1 MAEQV
6 FRSPGFFER
15 EIDLSQRQL
24 SPSGIPAGIVAT
36 SQMGPAFVP
45 VTVASMADFTTKF
58 GTLDPKMFGP
68 YAVNE
73 FMKHRNALTF
83 VRVLGAGANDTTGD
97 IETTRLRGTV
107 KNAGFKIASTAVPA
121 SQDSGVGRHMGAVQF
136 IVARH
141 FLSASESMGFPLFT
155 DNDSFNLTGFHTSG
169 DTVNLV
175 RGVVLMA
182 SGTRMLAMDATG
194 SWANPGTIGDF
205 ATLGSSGN
213 LIKKFKLVIS
223 SSAGA
228 GFATTDGYAGLKI
241 LTASLDPTSDAY
253 ISKILNTDPEKFPTA
268 EHCLYGDF
276 AVEDELATIDTS
288 SGASVGVLSGSS
300 NTSSTSGDSTV
311 TFRELFGRFDTR
323 YAAPR
328 TPYFISQPFG
338 VSEYD
343 LFYVEALSDGAHANT
358 MYKLSISNLRA
369 STDSSNPYG
378 TFTLLV
384 REFDDSDTKPV
395 ILEQF
400 PNCTLDPKSDNYVA
414 RVVGDMKLSF
424 NFDAESEDERRLSLT
439 GKYPNRSNYVRVVMH
454 SNVERSLVP
463 AKSLPFGFRG
473 IEVLKTS
480 DTLTDTSTALSSSQG
495 IPLGTTSARRLG
507 GINHA
512 SNDAPVMM
520 TGSIVPPLPFRFK
533 VTRGT
538 AKNDVDD
545 GAMAAGTPGA
555 SEIVDSRF
563 YWGVKFERLPLTG
576 TFSDAILNPNAGDVL
591 NPLVEAYTK
600 FGGIKKLDAVVTGSA
615 ADAFNNNKFTLARVA
630 LSTTT
635 TQYRDTEITGSAG
648 EHMREAVYVRNARPD
663 SREYKVT
670 DGVLANRI
678 TLATLLAQTSSV
690 TFNKFSDYAKFST
703 IMYGGFD
710 GLNILDRDAKR
721 LNDKGTSSDTG
732 GGAATSFT
740 SPGLLTNVA
749 GAGRYNNGIA
759 SYRAA
764 TKIITD
770 PIQTK
775 INILAIPGIRDSLV
789 TDAAATMTKDY
800 GQAIYLMD
808 VAEYDDNTN
817 RLFDDST
824 TKPDVNKTAE
834 QFEGR
839 AIDNNYV
846 ATYFPNVTIKDTV
859 NNRIVEVPSSV
870 PALAALAINDRFA
883 YAWFAP
889 AGFNRAALDFVK
901 NVDVRLDTT
910 DRNRLQ
916 DARINPIATF
926 PRQGFVIFGQKT
938 LQMAKSALDRV
949 NVRRL
954 MIEVKRAISE
964 VAETIVFEQNTAETR
979 AQFLSR
985 VKPILATIQT
995 NSGIEEFKVTMDE
1008 TNNTDEDIET
1018 NKLNGRIVVVPTRA
1032 AEYIAIDF
1040 IVTNSGVSF
1049 G

>member
-15 EIDLSQRQL
+15 EIDLSQRQQ
-24 SPSGIPAGIVAT
+24 SPSGVPAGVVSPA
-36 SQMGPAFVP
+36 QMGPAFVP
-45 VTVASMADFTTKF
+45 VTVASFADFKTKF

-68 YAVNE
+68 YVVNE
-73 FMKHRNALTF
+73 FLKHRNALTF
-83 VRVLGAGANDTTGD
+83 VRTLGAGANDTTSD
-97 IETTRLRGTV
+97 IETTRVRGTV
-107 KNAGFKIASTAVPA
+107 KNAGFKIASTAVA
-121 SQDSGVGRHMGAVQF
+121 AAQDQNIGRHMGAVQF

-141 FLSASESMGFPLFT
+141 FLSASESMGYPLFT
-155 DNDSFNLTGFHTSG
+155 DNDSFNATGLHTAS

-175 RGVVLMA
+175 RGVVMLA

-194 SWANPGTIGDF
+194 SWLNPGTIGDF
-205 ATLGSSGN
+205 ATLGTSGN
-213 LIKKFKLVIS
+213 MLKKFKLIIS
-223 SSAGA
+223 STAGA
-228 GFATTDGYAGLKI
+228 GFATTDGFAGLKI
-241 LTASLDPTSDAY
+241 LTASLDPSNDAY
-253 ISKILNTDPEKFPTA
+253 ITKILNTDPEKFPTA
-268 EHCLYGDF
+268 EHLLYGDF
-276 AVEDELATIDTS
+276 AVEDELAGIDH
-288 SGASVGVLSGSS
+288 GVAVGVLSGSS
-300 NTSSTSGDSTV
+300 NTSSTAGDTSV

-328 TPYFISQPFG
+328 TSYFISQPFG

-343 LFYVEALSDGAHANT
+343 LFYVEALSDGAYANT
-358 MYKLSISNLRA
+358 QYKISVSNLRA

-384 REFDDSDTKPV
+384 RQFSDSDTKPV

-400 PNCTLDPKSDNYVA
+400 PNCTLNPKSENYVA
-414 RVVGDMKLSF
+414 RVVGDMKVAF
-424 NFDAESEDERRLSLT
+424 NFDGESDDERRLGIT
-439 GKYPNRSNYVRVVMH
+439 GKYPNRSSYIRLVMH
-454 SNVERSLVP
+454 NDVEKQLVP

-473 IEVLKTS
+473 VEILKTS

-495 IPLGTTSARRLG
+495 IPLGATTGRRLV

-512 SNDAPVMM
+512 GADTATGL

-533 VTRGT
+533 VTRGA

-545 GAMAAGTPGA
+545 GSMAAGTPGA
-555 SEIVDSRF
+555 TEIVDSRF

-576 TFSDAILNPNAGDVL
+576 TFSDAILNPNAGDTL
-591 NPLVEAYTK
+591 NPLVETYTK
-600 FGGIKKLDAVVTGSA
+600 FGGIRKLDTLVTGSA

-635 TQYRDTEITGSAG
+635 SQYNDTEITGSAT
-648 EHMREAVYVRNARPD
+648 EHMREAAYVRNAKPD
-663 SREYKVT
+663 SREYKLS
-670 DGVLANRI
+670 DGVLTNRI

-710 GLNILDRDAKR
+710 GLNILDRNASR

-732 GGAATSFT
+732 GAAATAYT

-749 GAGRYNNGIA
+749 GAGKFNSSVA
-759 SYRAA
+759 SYQAA
-764 TKIITD
+764 VKIITD
-770 PIQTK
+770 PIQSK
-775 INILAIPGIRDSLV
+775 INILAIPGIRDSLI
-789 TDAAATMTKDY
+789 TDDAATRTRDY
-800 GQAIYLMD
+800 GQAIYVMD
-808 VAEYDDNTN
+808 LAEYDDSTN

-824 TKPDVNKTAE
+824 AKPDVNKTAE
-834 QFEGR
+834 QFESR
-839 AIDNNYV
+839 ALDNNYV
-846 ATYFPNVTIKDTV
+846 ATYFPNVTITDTV
-859 NNRIVEVPSSV
+859 NNRVLEVPASV
-870 PALAALAINDRFA
+870 AAVAALAINDRFA

-916 DARINPIATF
+916 DAKINPIASF

-938 LQMAKSALDRV
+938 LQTAKSALDRV

-964 VAETIVFEQNTAETR
+964 VAESIVFEQNTQATR
-979 AQFLSR
+979 NAFLSR

-1018 NKLNGRIVVVPTRA
+1018 NRLNGRIVVVPTRA

-1040 IVTNSGVSF
+1040 IISNSGVVF
-1049 G
+1049 A